1 MPEERRLTI
10 TSSSHLTP
18 DDVAR
23 HTFASVRRGFDP
35 AEVRD
40 YLESLA
46 HGLRALTE
54 REQELLAALAEAE
67 ERAANPVIDDTML
80 TAAVGKETARVLQSA
95 HDAAAEMVANAEA
108 EAARISAESQ
118 AESERLLAEAAET
131 NGQARSR
138 ADALFA
144 ERTADAEASA
154 ASLQERTEQQ
164 VAAALEQVRAD
175 AEELTERARAEG
187 RVMVEEAQQLR
198 ARVLADLSRRRK
210 VLHAQIEQLRA
221 GRERLAETITDV
233 RHSVD
238 AIGEELFNAENEARL
253 AAEVAGREA
262 ANRPDDGT
270 PEELAT
276 ALLAEEAADAEA
288 LVEAALDGEPTG
300 EPGDASAARG
310 GPAAPVEQVDALF
323 AKLRAAQGDEGTDAT
338 AAAAG
343 DDTPTS
349 AADDDEDVEGPPE
362 ARHPLVVQRDELV
375 APIITGLARRLKR
388 SLQDSQNDL
397 LDKLRAKG
405 TTWSTDLLPD
415 ETEHVDSFSTSAL
428 PFLEESA
435 DAGATL
441 VGVSAERPSADA
453 LLGIAHELAEAIVAP
468 LRRRL
473 ADGDGLDGAE
483 ESVVT
488 EHIGTAFREWKG
500 ERIERLSGDHVVAAF
515 SLGTIAVAGKGE
527 LEWVAVAPA
536 DESPCPDCEDNGLN
550 GAQAAGESFPTGHA
564 HPPAHPGCRCLL
576 APSTP

>member
-1 MPEERRLTI
+1 
-10 TSSSHLTP
+10 
-18 DDVAR
+18 
-23 HTFASVRRGFDP
+23 
-35 AEVRD
+35 
-40 YLESLA
+40 
-46 HGLRALTE
+46 
-54 REQELLAALAEAE
+54 
-67 ERAANPVIDDTML
+67 
-80 TAAVGKETARVLQSA
+80 
-95 HDAAAEMVANAEA
+95 
-108 EAARISAESQ
+108 
-118 AESERLLAEAAET
+118 
-131 NGQARSR
+131 
-138 ADALFA
+138 
-144 ERTADAEASA
+144 
-154 ASLQERTEQQ
+154 
-164 VAAALEQVRAD
+164 
-175 AEELTERARAEG
+175 
-187 RVMVEEAQQLR
+187 
-198 ARVLADLSRRRK
+198 
-210 VLHAQIEQLRA
+210 
-221 GRERLAETITDV
+221 
-233 RHSVD
+233 
-238 AIGEELFNAENEARL
+238 
-253 AAEVAGREA
+253 
-262 ANRPDDGT
+262 
-270 PEELAT
+270 
-276 ALLAEEAADAEA
+276 LLAEEAADAEA
-288 LVEAALDGEPTG
+288 LVGAALVGEPTG
-300 EPGDASAARG
+300 EPGDGSATRG
-310 GPAAPVEQVDALF
+310 GDAAPVEQVDALF

-338 AAAAG
+338 AAAA
-343 DDTPTS
+343 
-349 AADDDEDVEGPPE
+349 DDDAPPSPADAAEDGEGPPE

-415 ETEHVDSFSTSAL
+415 ETEHVDSFSTSAM
-428 PFLEESA
+428 PFLEEGA

-441 VGVSAERPSADA
+441 VGGSAERPSADA

-473 ADGDGLDGAE
+473 AAGDGLDGAE